1 MAPART
7 AAQLKEY
14 NRKRDFK
21 KTAEPEGAIYS
32 KKSKR
37 LEFVV
42 QKHEASHLHYD
53 IRLEVDGVMKSWACP
68 KGPSFDTSVKRLAVQ
83 VEDHPTSYNSF
94 EGKIPH
100 GQYGGGTVMVWDM
113 GYYTVDDLGKGED
126 PEKKM
131 REGLEKGKLAFTFHG
146 KKLRGSF
153 TLVRTRIAP
162 GSSKPQWLL
171 IKHRDDEAD
180 PSYDPVADE
189 AVSAKTKR
197 TMSEIETE
205 GDVYGEKP
213 KTKSKAKAKTSVAS
227 KKKIASSSEK
237 EVYLKPR
244 DRDRQTEVIRES
256 IKAKRGIG
264 RSTKNAIST
273 ALKPMLVHKTPELLE
288 GTEYVYEQKLDG
300 VRLIAYTDGDK
311 WTVISRLGNDKSA
324 QFPEIGESLKKLSKR
339 AGGPII
345 LDGEVV
351 AIDKKGLPLGFQELQ
366 GRIHLDDREA
376 VQAEIKATPVDF
388 YIFDVLLVGEV
399 SLLDEKMIDRREVLE
414 KLFAKGKYPH
424 LKINPI
430 EKSAKKMKAR
440 AIKGDWEGLI
450 IKDIHSP
457 YLPGVRTKN
466 WLKWKMVKREELII
480 CGWTAPR
487 GTRKHI
493 GSLLLGYYSDD
504 NKLIFAGHV
513 GSGFNAKSL
522 KEVVT
527 ALKELEQKTCP
538 FEKKP
543 ATNEKPHWVKPE
555 LIAEVKF
562 HEWTDEGNLRHGT
575 FLGIRDDKRAK
586 DIVLPEREI
595 EEKDEKAVEKPE
607 VKKKTASKKKVSKSL
622 DLAAQMESIKEEGG
636 KRGEGLLTLPKAE
649 LRVTHLDKIVFPK
662 PKITK
667 QDLLQYYSD
676 MSEHILP
683 WMKDRPLVM
692 RRFPNGIES
701 KDFYQQ
707 SPDDDTP
714 GRVVTLKG
722 DEGESQ
728 RRLIGGDLVTLLY
741 LVQMGCISYDPWH
754 SRVQSLNFPD
764 YTIIDLDPI
773 DGTKFETVRS
783 VALSCL
789 DFIEEKG
796 LSAGIK
802 TSGATGLHIYLPLPK
817 KTNLETARLVAEIVC
832 AKIAEE
838 HKHGTIER
846 MVKRRPKGSVY
857 LDSQQNYLSK
867 SVAGVFAVRARVGGT
882 VSTPITRKELEAGVV
897 PQDFHIRNTVKDAKK
912 RAALWN
918 TAMETPIDLSVLTSE

>member
-1 MAPART
+1 GK
-7 AAQLKEY
+7 L
-14 NRKRDFK
+14 
-21 KTAEPEGAIYS
+21 
-32 KKSKR
+32 
-37 LEFVV
+37 
-42 QKHEASHLHYD
+42 
-53 IRLEVDGVMKSWACP
+53 
-68 KGPSFDTSVKRLAVQ
+68 SVK
-83 VEDHPTSYNSF
+83 S
-94 EGKIPH
+94 
-100 GQYGGGTVMVWDM
+100 
-113 GYYTVDDLGKGED
+113 
-126 PEKKM
+126 
-131 REGLEKGKLAFTFHG
+131 TF
-146 KKLRGSF
+146 
-153 TLVRTRIAP
+153 I
-162 GSSKPQWLL
+162 
-171 IKHRDDEAD
+171 
-180 PSYDPVADE
+180 
-189 AVSAKTKR
+189 
-197 TMSEIETE
+197 
-205 GDVYGEKP
+205 
-213 KTKSKAKAKTSVAS
+213 
-227 KKKIASSSEK
+227 
-237 EVYLKPR
+237 
-244 DRDRQTEVIRES
+244 
-256 IKAKRGIG
+256 
-264 RSTKNAIST
+264 
-273 ALKPMLVHKTPELLE
+273 
-288 GTEYVYEQKLDG
+288 
-300 VRLIAYTDGDK
+300 
-311 WTVISRLGNDKSA
+311 
-324 QFPEIGESLKKLSKR
+324 
-339 AGGPII
+339 
-345 LDGEVV
+345 
-351 AIDKKGLPLGFQELQ
+351 
-366 GRIHLDDREA
+366 
-376 VQAEIKATPVDF
+376 
-388 YIFDVLLVGEV
+388 
-399 SLLDEKMIDRREVLE
+399 
-414 KLFAKGKYPH
+414 
-424 LKINPI
+424 
-430 EKSAKKMKAR
+430 
-440 AIKGDWEGLI
+440 
-450 IKDIHSP
+450 
-457 YLPGVRTKN
+457 
-466 WLKWKMVKREELII
+466 
-480 CGWTAPR
+480 
-487 GTRKHI
+487 
-493 GSLLLGYYSDD
+493 

-522 KEVVT
+522 KKVVT

-796 LSAGIK
+796 LSASIK
-802 TSGATGLHIYLPLPK
+802 TSGATGLHIYLPLPM